1 MRTSNKPLSD
11 SENAVIPEPLGDA
24 GPETTAIETARKVEK
39 SKLNAGLQVLI
50 RTIAPIVLAL
60 FVAGLIIWGM
70 GVNPLKFYG
79 DIVALG
85 LGGTGWQKTLTL
97 MAPLLIIALGLIIA
111 FRAQLW
117 NLGYNGTYLL
127 AAAVVAGISPD
138 IMQALPFGVGILVL
152 FTMAFVI
159 GAALGY
165 LPALL
170 KAKYGTNEIITSLML
185 SFIAIGVA
193 NILVKGPFQDTGVTV
208 PQTRVLDL
216 GLMLPYIPGTRIHI
230 GFLVALLIVLIFHY
244 ILTKSSFGLKID
256 ILGASPKAATHAGV
270 DSRKMIILVFVL
282 SSGMIALAGAI
293 DMLGLWGY
301 MRTNWDPMYGDKI
314 LPFVFLAR
322 LNPIGSIP
330 LVAFYAV
337 LGTGGTIAAQQAGL
351 SVDFLLIIVAL
362 ILFFMTIIEYMGNRR
377 DLGKSY
383 LPAGLFTRAK
393 SKADRS

>member
-1 MRTSNKPLSD
+1 MTTS
-11 SENAVIPEPLGDA
+11 SESVAEKLGANDA
-24 GPETTAIETARKVEK
+24 GLPGDPGPETRVIEAARKPEK
-39 SKLNAGLQVLI
+39 SKLSVSMQVLI
-50 RTIAPIVLAL
+50 RTVAPVLLAL
-60 FVAGLIIWGM
+60 IVAGFIIWSM
-70 GVNPLKFYG
+70 GVDPLKFYG
-79 DIVALG
+79 DILALG
-85 LGGTGWQKTLTL
+85 LGGTGWQKTLTM
-97 MAPLLIIALGLIIA
+97 MAPLLIISLGLIIS

-127 AAAVVAGISPD
+127 AAAVVAGTAPD
-138 IMQALPFGVGILVL
+138 IMATLPFGVGIVVL
-152 FTMAFVI
+152 FVLAFVI

-185 SFIAIGVA
+185 SFIAISVA
-193 NILVKGPFQDTGVTV
+193 NILVKGPFQDHGVTV

-216 GLMLPYIPGTRIHI
+216 GLMLPFIPGTRIHV
-230 GFLVALLIVLIFHY
+230 GFIIALVLVVVFHY

-256 ILGASPKAATHAGV
+256 ILGASPKAATHAGI
-270 DSRKMIILVFVL
+270 DAKKMIIIVFLL
-282 SSGMIALAGAI
+282 SSGMIALAGAV

-301 MRTNWDPMYGDKI
+301 MRTNWNPMYGDKI

-330 LVAFYAV
+330 LVAFYAI
-337 LGTGGTIAAQQAGL
+337 LATGGTIAAQQVGL

-362 ILFFMTIIEYMGNRR
+362 ILFFMTVIEFMGNRK

-383 LPAGLFTRAK
+383 LPTGLFKSAK
-393 SKADRS
+393 K

>member
-1 MRTSNKPLSD
+1 
-11 SENAVIPEPLGDA
+11 
-24 GPETTAIETARKVEK
+24 
-39 SKLNAGLQVLI
+39 
-50 RTIAPIVLAL
+50 
-60 FVAGLIIWGM
+60 
-70 GVNPLKFYG
+70 
-79 DIVALG
+79 
-85 LGGTGWQKTLTL
+85 
-97 MAPLLIIALGLIIA
+97 
-111 FRAQLW
+111 
-117 NLGYNGTYLL
+117 
-127 AAAVVAGISPD
+127 
-138 IMQALPFGVGILVL
+138 
-152 FTMAFVI
+152 
-159 GAALGY
+159 LGY

-193 NILVKGPFQDTGVTV
+193 NILVKGPFQDGAVTV

-230 GFLVALLIVLIFHY
+230 GFVIALLIVLVFHY

-256 ILGASPKAATHAGV
+256 ILGASPKASTHAGI

-301 MRTNWDPMYGDKI
+301 MRTNWNPTYGDKI

-383 LPAGLFTRAK
+383 LPVGLFKSAK
-393 SKADRS
+393 SKAGRS